1 MVIGSGEQDIN
12 TAIISFRFEQQKQE
26 IKEYVDEES
35 RLIKDDMV
43 KEANDRQRLEI
54 RQSYT
59 SQALTINTRSKLLST
74 VIWAE
79 RKKDGF
85 WQINLYIK

>member
-1 MVIGSGEQDIN
+1 MN
-12 TAIISFRFEQQKQE
+12 TAVISFRFEQQKQE

-59 SQALTINTRSKLLST
+59 SHVLTINTRRTHIHT
-74 VIWAE
+74 VCLGI
-79 RKKDGF
+79 
-85 WQINLYIK
+85 

>member
-35 RLIKDDMV
+35 RIIKDDMV

-59 SQALTINTRSKLLST
+59 FQVLSINIRSGVKMSQL
-74 VIWAE
+74 
-79 RKKDGF
+79 
-85 WQINLYIK
+85 Q

>member
-1 MVIGSGEQDIN
+1 MELVIRSGEQDIN

-35 RLIKDDMV
+35 RIIKDDMV

-59 SQALTINTRSKLLST
+59 FQVLSINIRSGVKMSQL
-74 VIWAE
+74 
-79 RKKDGF
+79 
-85 WQINLYIK
+85 Q

>member
-1 MVIGSGEQDIN
+1 MYPPFENSTTRIAINVN

-35 RLIKDDMV
+35 RIIKDDMV

-59 SQALTINTRSKLLST
+59 FQVLGINIRRTHCLSM
-74 VIWAE
+74 VL
-79 RKKDGF
+79 DGQKTSHF
-85 WQINLYIK
+85 

>member
-1 MVIGSGEQDIN
+1 MVIGSGEQDVN
-12 TAIISFRFEQQKQE
+12 TAIISLRFEQQKQE

-35 RLIKDDMV
+35 RIIKDDMV

-59 SQALTINTRSKLLST
+59 SHALPINTRSKLLST
-74 VIWAE
+74 VI
-79 RKKDGF
+79 
-85 WQINLYIK
+85 